1 MDLAHTFAR
10 HFARLVWLLLNE
22 GDAFEA
28 QIATLRS
35 VVDASRNGT
44 VTLGARDWR
53 LIVDGQPLPEQF
65 PEAQDLTAQL
75 IGHSVVELTVDR
87 SASPAELL
95 LAARILA
102 TEPVPGDGGRAVHA
116 RLQALDA
123 RSIRARLEL
132 PRDAKGTAAPP
143 PLAGMVSDSAL
154 FAPAP
159 EGRDADGRAV
169 VKPIRTVSAESAA
182 SSRGAPRADGI
193 LRQQDSELMFQA
205 FSTTTTPK
213 GSMVKL
219 FEQLDAASAPA
230 AAARQ
235 LEALVKLAADSAGRE
250 HFDIVA
256 DVFHGL
262 VRRESEAADRTI
274 RRQFGMAIRR
284 LCSPAL
290 LKCVVELLPRR
301 RENHEQY
308 MAIISRAEDVGA
320 EALVDALVAAPSI
333 ADRRVYYDAL
343 LTLRTGV
350 RTLIYMLGDHRWY
363 VVRNAA
369 DLLGELRVTDAE
381 AELTQLLEHRDDR
394 VRAAASGALAKL
406 GAPATDPPALEHA
419 GSVSS
424 LIRALDREEDARV
437 QMAML
442 SALGQMGTPEAVDKL
457 AELARTDKGL
467 LARKR
472 PTPLRVA
479 AVHALGEVKSPRALA
494 ALQALLRDKEKTVRG
509 AASWV
514 IMGRKS

>member
-1 MDLAHTFAR
+1 MY
-10 HFARLVWLLLNE
+10 
-22 GDAFEA
+22 
-28 QIATLRS
+28 
-35 VVDASRNGT
+35 
-44 VTLGARDWR
+44 
-53 LIVDGQPLPEQF
+53 
-65 PEAQDLTAQL
+65 
-75 IGHSVVELTVDR
+75 
-87 SASPAELL
+87 
-95 LAARILA
+95 
-102 TEPVPGDGGRAVHA
+102 
-116 RLQALDA
+116 
-123 RSIRARLEL
+123 
-132 PRDAKGTAAPP
+132 
-143 PLAGMVSDSAL
+143 
-154 FAPAP
+154 
-159 EGRDADGRAV
+159 
-169 VKPIRTVSAESAA
+169 
-182 SSRGAPRADGI
+182 
-193 LRQQDSELMFQA
+193 QA

-219 FEQLDAASAPA
+219 FEQLDATTAPA

-262 VRRESEAADRTI
+262 VRRESEADDRTI
-274 RRQFGMAIRR
+274 TRQFGMAIRR
-284 LCSPAL
+284 LCNPAL

-301 RENHEQY
+301 RENHDQY

-320 EALVDALVAAPSI
+320 ESLVDALVAAPTI

-350 RTLIYMLGDHRWY
+350 RTLIYMLGDPRWY

-369 DLLGELRVTDAE
+369 ELLGELRVTEAE
-381 AELTQLLEHRDDR
+381 AELTQRLEHRDDR
-394 VRAAASGALAKL
+394 VRAAVSGALAKL

-424 LIRALDREEDARV
+424 LVRALDREEDARV

-442 SALGQMGTPEAVDKL
+442 TALGQLGTPEAVDKL
-457 AELARTDKGL
+457 AEIARTEKGL

-494 ALQALLRDKEKTVRG
+494 ALQALLRDKETTVRG

-514 IMGRKS
+514 MMGRRRESGEGV